1 MTAVSQNTTVEPRT
15 YRDLLSAAVP
25 RIRVAL
31 RDALSGSADT
41 PWLDAV
47 VMMRH
52 ASGQSQERLIA
63 AMNDPVDASC
73 AQRFESLVKLRC
85 TGLPVSYVIGKKE
98 FYGRDFRVTTDVL
111 VPRPDTETLV
121 DVVLDLL
128 RGVGP
133 AHIHD
138 ACTGSG
144 CVAITIA
151 AETACP
157 VTASDVSPAAI
168 AVAEENAVRL
178 LEPDRRPR
186 FFRSDLLTE
195 LPDALG
201 RFGLGAPAI
210 VSANPPYLTDTE
222 YGELVRRQWPEPALA
237 LRGGIDGVDAYARL
251 AGQALSCLAPRG
263 YLVVEIGSSQGPRV
277 RALLESAGFVD
288 VATITD
294 LGGRD
299 RVCVGK
305 RP

>member
-1 MTAVSQNTTVEPRT
+1 MTAVSHQAMVDPPT

-31 RDALSGSADT
+31 RDAVSGSADT

-63 AMNDPVDASC
+63 AMSDPVDACC
-73 AQRFESLVKLRC
+73 AQRFESLVELRC
-85 TGLPVSYVIGKKE
+85 AGLPVSYVIGKKE

-121 DVVLDLL
+121 EVILDLH

-133 AHIHD
+133 THIHD

-144 CVAITIA
+144 CVAITVA
-151 AETACP
+151 AETEWA
-157 VTASDVSPAAI
+157 VTASDVSAAAI
-168 AVAEENAVRL
+168 AVAEENAVQL
-178 LEPDRRPR
+178 LAPGRRPR

-195 LPDALG
+195 LPDALVRLG
-201 RFGLGAPAI
+201 IGAPTI

-237 LRGGIDGVDAYARL
+237 LRGGTDGVDAYTRL
-251 AGQALSCLAPRG
+251 AGQALSCLAPHG

-288 VATITD
+288 VETVTD

-299 RVCVGK
+299 RVCVGR